1 MAVTCTAGSRT
12 VRIAVVTTA
21 LFGLVLTGTACS
33 GGEKEKG
40 GGSANGGA
48 AANGS
53 QAELVAKHVEYSKCM
68 RANGIKEF
76 PDPETDPGGGV
87 GFSTNIDPDDP
98 KYKAADGKCKSLLP
112 AEPAANDPQARQEA
126 VKLAGCMRSNGVSNF
141 PDPDGKGVFHLKD
154 VDREA
159 PQYRTA
165 METCQKQT
173 GFKGPMRVEN

>member
-1 MAVTCTAGSRT
+1 MSATFRAGSRA
-12 VRIAVVTTA
+12 VRIAVLAAA
-21 LFGLVLTGTACS
+21 LSVLALTGTACS

-40 GGSANGGA
+40 GGPAGGA
-48 AANGS
+48 GPNGS
-53 QAELVAKHVEYSKCM
+53 QAELVAKHVEYAKCM

-76 PDPETDPGGGV
+76 PDPQTDPGGGV
-87 GFSTNIDPDDP
+87 GFSMNLDTDDP

-112 AEPAANDPQARQEA
+112 AEPAANDPQARQDA
-126 VKLAGCMRSNGVSNF
+126 VKLAGCMRSNGVSSF
-141 PDPDGKGVFHLKD
+141 PDPDGNGTFHLKG